1 MAKDLSKMPL
11 PKLDDLFTTE
21 EERAN
26 ASLEKVIDIKIS
38 DIDDFPNHPFKVI
51 ENDDMYNMRD
61 SIKENGVLVPAL
73 VRQKPD
79 GRYEM
84 VSGHRRKFAS
94 QLANKETIPCI
105 VRDLTDDEAIIIMVD
120 SNLQR
125 EEILPSEKAHAYKM
139 KYEAIKHQGK
149 RTDLTSSP
157 VATKLD
163 SASII
168 GKESGESRDQVY
180 RYMSLNNL
188 IPELLDMVDNDVLK
202 QKPSIALR
210 PAVELSHLTEE
221 EQYQLLDCIEYCDA
235 TPSHDQAIRL
245 RALSKS
251 KTLTQNEIDKI
262 MSEEKPNQI
271 PHISFNET
279 RIRSVLPKEIKGKN
293 IEDFVIK
300 AIEFYG
306 KHLQKQ
312 KSMER

>member
-21 EERAN
+21 EERVN

>member
-1 MAKDLSKMPL
+1 
-11 PKLDDLFTTE
+11 
-21 EERAN
+21 
-26 ASLEKVIDIKIS
+26 
-38 DIDDFPNHPFKVI
+38 
-51 ENDDMYNMRD
+51 
-61 SIKENGVLVPAL
+61 
-73 VRQKPD
+73 
-79 GRYEM
+79 
-84 VSGHRRKFAS
+84 
-94 QLANKETIPCI
+94 
-105 VRDLTDDEAIIIMVD
+105 MVD

-168 GKESGESRDQVY
+168 GKEIGESRDQVY

-251 KTLTQNEIDKI
+251 KTLTQNEIDRI

-279 RIRSVLPKEIKGKN
+279 RIKSVLPKEIKGKN
-293 IEDFVIK
+293 IEDFVVK
-300 AIEFYG
+300 AIEFYNR
-306 KHLQKQ
+306 HLQKQ